1 MRLSANVSDELVKR
15 LYHEAIDANCSVSEL
30 VERALRRGFAEG
42 WLPGDRCARRRRGGA
57 RGGAGAAP

>member
-1 MRLSANVSDELVKR
+1 MRLSVRVDDELAKH

-42 WLPGDRCARRRRGGA
+42 WLPGEPCASKRRT
-57 RGGAGAAP
+57 